1 MTIATQATLAALLA
15 KVIAAPATEAKQDTG
30 NTSLGTIATNTTG
43 LATASAQATAATT
56 LSTIA
61 TNTSTNATAAGQSSA
76 NTKLDTLHTDLTAG
90 LVTIPKSVT
99 VTGSITA
106 ANGTV
111 DGTLDLSGYSAVRV
125 QLTGTFAATIAY
137 EVSNDGTNWFASYLL
152 VTNINGPGNSNGG
165 TSALAG
171 PITGK
176 FFRARASSFTSGTAT
191 LTIVYSA
198 AAPAQVPA
206 NAVQLNGGTNVVG
219 GVYIGNG
226 SAPSAFSTTSAATT
240 NATSVKASAGTL
252 FEFTVSNP
260 TATAAYFKLYNKA
273 SAPTVGTDIPVA
285 TYRVAATGS
294 AGDTVIPPI
303 GANGKRF
310 TTGIAWALT
319 AAAAATDTAASVA
332 GIQIHG
338 TYV

>member
-1 MTIATQATLAALLA
+1 
-15 KVIAAPATEAKQDTG
+15 V
-30 NTSLGTIATNTTG
+30 S
-43 LATASAQATAATT
+43 
-56 LSTIA
+56 
-61 TNTSTNATAAGQSSA
+61 
-76 NTKLDTLHTDLTAG
+76 
-90 LVTIPKSVT
+90 
-99 VTGSITA
+99 GSITA
-106 ANGTV
+106 LNGVV
-111 DGTLDLSGYSAVRV
+111 DGTTDLGPYGGVRITVSGTF
-125 QLTGTFAATIAY
+125 TGTINPQF
-137 EVSNDGTNWFASYLL
+137 SNDGTTWNTATMFVGLSGGTTGSPARTRRTATVSA
-152 VTNINGPGNSNGG
+152 G
-165 TSALAG
+165 TSAPSRRRGRPA
-171 PITGK
+171 P
-176 FFRARASSFTSGTAT
+176 R
-191 LTIVYSA
+191 TIAINYTP
-198 AAPAQVPA
+198 AAPPSAQMQVIA
-206 NAVQLNGGTNVVG
+206 NSAIIG

-226 SAPSAFSTTSAATT
+226 SAPSAFSTTSAAST

-319 AAAAATDTAASVA
+319 AAAAATDTAAAVA

>member
-1 MTIATQATLAALLA
+1 MTLATQATLAALLA
-15 KVIAAPATEAKQDTG
+15 KVVAAPATEAKQDTG
-30 NTSLGTIATNTTG
+30 NTSLATLVTQTSG
-43 LATASAQATAATT
+43 LATSAGQ
-56 LSTIA
+56 
-61 TNTSTNATAAGQSSA
+61 TSTG
-76 NTKLDTLHTDLTAG
+76 TKLDTLHTDLTGTLKAQAVG
-90 LVTIPKSVT
+90 AAVSGT
-99 VTGSITA
+99 ITA
-106 ANGTV
+106 LNGVV
-111 DGTLDLSGYSAVRV
+111 DGTTDLGPYGGVRITVSGTF
-125 QLTGTFAATIAY
+125 TGTISPQF
-137 EVSNDGTNWFASYLL
+137 SNDGTTWNTATMFTG
-152 VTNINGPGNSNGG
+152 VIGG
-165 TSALAG
+165 TTGFTGTNQAYG
-171 PITGK
+171 PTLGRY
-176 FFRARASSFTSGTAT
+176 FRAIATAWTSGTANVAISYT
-191 LTIVYSA
+191 PSS
-198 AAPAQVPA
+198 PPSAQVQLVA
-206 NAVQLNGGTNVVG
+206 NSAIIG

-226 SAPSAFSTTSAATT
+226 SAPSAFSTTSAAST

-319 AAAAATDTAASVA
+319 AAAAATDTAAAVA